1 VLTRNCLRSDETNAR
16 NPGRSEAGARG
27 GLSATLDGTVQ
38 LADCWKKKI
47 NELTRSS
54 NKTSIICV
62 GVAQFVTQDFVRLIR
77 TRPTNAIDLCV
88 RRRRGN
94 RYRGSRPAA
103 KNEIRIEESRIPES
117 NRTRVCLSDLPR
129 HPVDVFVTKITLQRV
144 IDR

>member
-1 VLTRNCLRSDETNAR
+1 MSARFRKRASASALASVLLTRNCLRSDETNAR
-16 NPGRSEAGARG
+16 NPGRSEAGTRG

-77 TRPTNAIDLCV
+77 TARRTRPSICAYE
-88 RRRRGN
+88 RGQIET
-94 RYRGSRPAA
+94 RKSVS
-103 KNEIRIEESRIPES
+103 RIEAGR
-117 NRTRVCLSDLPR
+117 
-129 HPVDVFVTKITLQRV
+129 
-144 IDR
+144 